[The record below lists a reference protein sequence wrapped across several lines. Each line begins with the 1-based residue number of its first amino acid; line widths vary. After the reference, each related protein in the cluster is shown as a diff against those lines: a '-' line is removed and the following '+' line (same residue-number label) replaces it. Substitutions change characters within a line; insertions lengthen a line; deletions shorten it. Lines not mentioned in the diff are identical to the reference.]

1 MCNATK
7 QACAKLLCNF
17 ASKVLHL
24 EDANQRIASDDAR
37 MGTEMMKKK
46 TILKLGLL
54 LFIGIDML
62 IFAYPTISSKVNQR
76 TQTQVVAEHKA
87 QIESLSEEE
96 LAGLLNECQVYN
108 ANLAKYGIHA
118 EQSADE
124 QAAYQQISEKLDGI
138 LGYLDIKKI
147 KVHLPIYAGCSE
159 GTLASGLGHM
169 ESTSLPVGGE
179 STHSF
184 ISGHTGIP
192 SSILLT
198 DLDQLAI
205 GDIFTVNVLKQ
216 TLTYRVDD
224 IQVVL
229 PNDYRSI
236 QIVEGMDYCTL
247 VTCTPYGV
255 NSHRLLVRGVRI
267 DSGEITISRDAD
279 GVSKALPVRIV
290 IIVSVLIFIIISFVR
305 SLREKR
311 REKIIEEHRRH

>member
-1 MCNATK
+1 
-7 QACAKLLCNF
+7 
-17 ASKVLHL
+17 V
-24 EDANQRIASDDAR
+24 
-37 MGTEMMKKK
+37 KKK
-46 TILKLGLL
+46 TIIKLGLL

-76 TQTQVVAEHKA
+76 TQTQVVVDHKA
-87 QIESLSEEE
+87 QIENLSEEE
-96 LAGLLNECQVYN
+96 LVGLLNECQVYN
-108 ANLAKYGIHA
+108 ANLAKCGIHA

-159 GTLASGLGHM
+159 GSLASGLGHM
-169 ESTSLPVGGE
+169 ESTSLPVGGD

-198 DLDQLAI
+198 DLDQLEI

-229 PNDYRSI
+229 PNDYRLI

-267 DSGEITISRDAD
+267 DPGEITFSHDAS
-279 GVSKALPVRIV
+279 GVSKALLVRIV
-290 IIVSVLIFIIISFVR
+290 IIATALILTIVSLFHSIH
-305 SLREKR
+305 EKR
-311 REKIIEEHRRH
+311 RDKVLEEVRGGHDCEKEN

>member
-1 MCNATK
+1 
-7 QACAKLLCNF
+7 
-17 ASKVLHL
+17 
-24 EDANQRIASDDAR
+24 
-37 MGTEMMKKK
+37 MKKK
-46 TILKLGLL
+46 TIFKLGLL

-96 LAGLLNECQVYN
+96 LAELLKECQAYN
-108 ANLAKYGIHA
+108 ANLAKCGIHA
-118 EQSADE
+118 EQSVDE
-124 QAAYQQISEKLDGI
+124 RAAYQQISEKLDGI

-169 ESTSLPVGGE
+169 ESTSLPVGGD

-198 DLDQLAI
+198 DLDQMEI
-205 GDIFTVNVLKQ
+205 GDIFTINVLKQ
-216 TLTYRVDD
+216 TLTYQVDD

-267 DSGEITISRDAD
+267 DPGEIIISHDAS
-279 GVSKALPVRIV
+279 GVSKALLVRIV
-290 IIVSVLIFIIISFVR
+290 IIVVALILTIVSLIRFI
-305 SLREKR
+305 REKR
-311 REKIIEEHRRH
+311 RDKVLKEHMLRSLQS